1 MRDESGSAIVEF
13 LLVSVLLMALTAGVL
28 QLALALHV
36 RNTLADAATE
46 GARQASLVGQTD
58 QDGVRRTRDL
68 IQVAVGVGQEAD
80 VVASR
85 EVWQGAP
92 TVTVTVTG
100 TNDAPTISAL
110 VRSGVEGSGTV
121 SVNALS
127 GAADVDTGAVLSVV
141 PPTSGLKTWLDSP
154 NTPWQEAHLAS
165 HTSCPWAT
173 EPEPGGRPLKSGR
186 TSMSQAASSLGVAA
200 RPTPGY
206 LSALAVGPAI
216 TPSAQ
221 ARLARASP
229 RSRQLN
235 IFHLA
240 VLLHQPRLN

>member
-80 VVASR
+80 VVARR

-92 TVTVTVTG
+92 TVTVTVT
-100 TNDAPTISAL
+100 APL
-110 VRSGVEGSGTV
+110 PLFGFFG
-121 SVNALS
+121 
-127 GAADVDTGAVLSVV
+127 
-141 PPTSGLKTWLDSP
+141 PPQGL
-154 NTPWQEAHLAS
+154 
-165 HTSCPWAT
+165 
-173 EPEPGGRPLKSGR
+173 RVSGR
-186 TSMSQAASSLGVAA
+186 APVEL
-200 RPTPGY
+200 
-206 LSALAVGPAI
+206 LAG
-216 TPSAQ
+216 Q
-221 ARLARASP
+221 R
-229 RSRQLN
+229 
-235 IFHLA
+235 
-240 VLLHQPRLN
+240 